1 MRYFYFFIS
10 LICFA
15 ACDVSTQPQT
25 QLTTNSNNNLPT
37 NQQDSTRQP
46 LKIRLGFIGD
56 IMGHGDQIVAAMD
69 EKTKLYDY
77 EICFRYVRNLFE
89 QQDFMVGNLELTLSN
104 KGKYTGYPRFR
115 TPDALAFALKNAG
128 FDFLV
133 TANNHSNDGD
143 LYGITHTL
151 DILDSIKMPH
161 TGTFRDSAEYA
172 KTYPYIHTH
181 KLKEGEL
188 RIAYLNYSYGTN
200 GIPTPKPAIVNLIDT
215 VQMLKDI
222 ETVKKSK
229 PHLIVALVHWG
240 SEYQLNER
248 TEQQNITKMLW
259 RNGVKVVIGAHPH
272 VVQPIKTDTVD
283 NKMGGKT
290 INYCAYSL
298 GNFISNQNQK
308 NTDIG
313 LMVELDLVQNQPD
326 GELELVSH
334 DYVLLW
340 RYIHNKSAAVV
351 NRNYI
356 VVPAAAFENDTTK
369 FMQMSASDLA
379 AMRLASENMR
389 KHLSKWGAT
398 ERKVTMQEVLEGNVK
413 KPNE

>member
-1 MRYFYFFIS
+1 MIRPTNN
-10 LICFA
+10 LITKNYQKNKKIVILA
-15 ACDVSTQPQT
+15 TNN
-25 QLTTNSNNNLPT
+25 LTTTSFLYFSILLLIFQSCQPANNSSNNITDKQTAQLVANT
-37 NQQDSTRQP
+37 KNDTVAP
-46 LKIRLGFIGD
+46 LKIRLAFIGD

-104 KGKYTGYPRFR
+104 KGKYSGYPRFR

-161 TGTFRDSAEYA
+161 TGTFRDSAEYK

-181 KLKEGEL
+181 QLEKGSL

-215 VQMLKDI
+215 LQMLKDI
-222 ETVKKSK
+222 ELVKKAK
-229 PHLIVALVHWG
+229 PHLIIALVHWG

-248 TEQQNITKMLW
+248 KEQQQITQLLW

-272 VVQPIKTDTVD
+272 VIEPVKTDTID
-283 NKMGGKT
+283 NKLGGKT
-290 INYCAYSL
+290 INY
-298 GNFISNQNQK
+298 
-308 NTDIG
+308 
-313 LMVELDLVQNQPD
+313 
-326 GELELVSH
+326 
-334 DYVLLW
+334 
-340 RYIHNKSAAVV
+340 
-351 NRNYI
+351 
-356 VVPAAAFENDTTK
+356 
-369 FMQMSASDLA
+369 
-379 AMRLASENMR
+379 
-389 KHLSKWGAT
+389 
-398 ERKVTMQEVLEGNVK
+398 
-413 KPNE
+413 